1 MYRMQEMYRKGEAGE
16 EEKKKERKK
25 KVDGWKNINEK
36 C

>member
-16 EEKKKERKK
+16 EEKKKEK